1 MHLIK
6 DENGNLV
13 QHGHEHTPEHS
24 HEHTLMSIL
33 MAKVMIMDILM
44 QIMPVILL
52 IADPAVKVTV
62 RMRHWLF

>member
-1 MHLIK
+1 
-6 DENGNLV
+6 
-13 QHGHEHTPEHS
+13 
-24 HEHTLMSIL
+24 MSIL

>member
-1 MHLIK
+1 
-6 DENGNLV
+6 
-13 QHGHEHTPEHS
+13 
-24 HEHTLMSIL
+24 
-33 MAKVMIMDILM
+33 MIMDILM

>member
-13 QHGHEHTPEHS
+13 QHGHGH
-24 HEHTLMSIL
+24 MSIL

>member
-13 QHGHEHTPEHS
+13 QHGHGHT
-24 HEHTLMSIL
+24 HEHTHEDGMTHTHEHTHGEGHDHGHSH
-33 MAKVMIMDILM
+33 ADHACD
-44 QIMPVILL
+44 
-52 IADPAVKVTV
+52 ADPAVKVTV